1 MRVAVFA
8 LLLVALGLVGC
19 RTVWV
24 HPNATADK
32 YADDTFFCKYG
43 IERSEWVPPEPRE
56 GERGTASERAWAL
69 ESPEDYASLGEPR
82 KNWKRC
88 MVRLGWG
95 TASGGRDG
103 YEWRVQSKSM
113 PRRR

>member
-1 MRVAVFA
+1 MRVAVSWLSLGA
-8 LLLVALGLVGC
+8 LVLVGC

-24 HPNATADK
+24 HPEATADK

-43 IERSEWVPPEPRE
+43 IERSEWVPPEPE
-56 GERGTASERAWAL
+56 PGERVTQSDRAWAL
-69 ESPEDYASLGEPR
+69 ESPEDYAELGEPR
-82 KNWKRC
+82 SNWKRC

-95 TASGGRDG
+95 TGSGSRDG
-103 YEWRVQSKSM
+103 YEWRVSSKPM